1 MSEKNPCN
9 KRGFFASRKES
20 NTRKCREYQNKQMIN
35 MHNMNGHNMN
45 NNNNINRHNMNGHN
59 MNNNMNRHNMNNNNM
74 NRHNIG
80 NHQNVQQ
87 SHKKNPIKPHFN
99 TQTNTHPTTRH
110 LNTARQQMF

>member
-9 KRGFFASRKES
+9 NRGFFASRKES

-35 MHNMNGHNMN
+35 MHNMNN
-45 NNNNINRHNMNGHN
+45 NNMNGHN
-59 MNNNMNRHNMNNNNM
+59 MNMNRHNMNNNNMNRHNMNNNNM